1 MTWGLAKFAA
11 RMARSVSARRG
22 RVQNAKSTGLHGPAQ
37 ITAPRLKPDGPRTLP
52 DILASRAKKSA
63 RGIGQQRLHLRRHLI
78 LAKGTCSDGH

>member
-11 RMARSVSARRG
+11 RMARLGSARRDH
-22 RVQNAKSTGLHGPAQ
+22 VQNAKSTGPHGPAHH
-37 ITAPRLKPDGPRTLP
+37 TAPRSKPDGPRTLP